1 MRRIIASSRYNIL
14 LAVICAIVAALTLFV
29 VARIESFQPVIR
41 TINANIDGKTV
52 KLLAVSFIEIIDIL
66 LFGSVSYITAL
77 GLSELFIDEH
87 LTSPAWLHFTQ
98 MDDLKAELIGVL

>member
-1 MRRIIASSRYNIL
+1 MRRIIASSRYIIL
-14 LAVICAIVAALTLFV
+14 LAVICAIVAALALFV

-41 TINANIDGKTV
+41 TINANTDGKTV

-87 LTSPAWLHFTQ
+87 LTSPAWLHLTQ